1 EWHDSNSHMAAI
13 YLGYPLTSSSTQ
25 MMTFL
30 DELLGSTRL
39 IAHRLASRGLS
50 VQGRGLIANTLILS
64 RIWHCLRILTVPAYF
79 LAKIRAIV
87 DQFINFRSFPK
98 ASF

>member
-1 EWHDSNSHMAAI
+1 
-13 YLGYPLTSSSTQ
+13 YPLTSSSTQ

-98 ASF
+98 VSF